1 MILNIYGDPSQNQ
14 LNILMP
20 NITLDHRFR
29 YQIGVHRVYFE
40 LNDAK
45 NLQQL
50 SGNHDILII
59 NSNLVD
65 RSATNPHQALVYFD
79 VSKNDRKV
87 QSFCSRSVI
96 FQPLLMYELANASF
110 NICLVSGQ
118 QAEFNFKHFF
128 LQLEIRKSESY
139 GWV

>member
-1 MILNIYGDPSQNQ
+1 MILNIYGDPTQNQ

-110 NICLVSGQ
+110 SICLVSGQ
-118 QAEFNFKHFF
+118 QAEFNFKQFF
-128 LQLEIRKSESY
+128 LQLEIRKSENY
-139 GWV
+139 GWI